1 MRKPVHTTIRSLRLL
16 RGLSCRELARRVECA
31 EGTIRRIGN
40 GGTGASWD
48 LVLRLLDEL
57 EADAATRSSLVS
69 SSGV

>member
-1 MRKPVHTTIRSLRLL
+1 MRKPVNTTIRS
-16 RGLSCRELARRVECA
+16 VECA
-31 EGTIRRIGN
+31 EGTIRRIEN